1 MYKDKYTCTKPKK
14 KACTQKRKGA
24 LSKYMCMKRIQYFI
38 GTQNTY
44 VHKTFKKAQT
54 PIQTKPYVFTYTPG
68 LGVDP

>member
-54 PIQTKPYVFTYTPG
+54 PI
-68 LGVDP
+68 